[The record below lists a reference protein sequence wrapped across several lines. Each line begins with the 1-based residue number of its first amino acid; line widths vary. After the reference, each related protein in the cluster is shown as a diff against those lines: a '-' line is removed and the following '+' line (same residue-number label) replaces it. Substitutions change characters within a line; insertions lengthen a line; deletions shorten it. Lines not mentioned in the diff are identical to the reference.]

1 MNEIIE
7 KNPEFFETYVYI
19 GDYFNHFN
27 TTDKAVLAYKKAL
40 KKEIPNIY
48 QRENIEAK
56 IDEIITKAQSKK

>member
-27 TTDKAVLAYKKAL
+27 TPDKAILAYKKAL

-56 IDEIITKAQSKK
+56 IEEIITTD